1 MGSPEMPTC
10 LVPLPFLPDRGVARG
25 SRDDTS
31 PQEPCYLLRNMTSKS
46 HWKLLALA
54 LVLVVVM
61 VWYSISRE
69 DRYIEFF
76 YFPISEKKEP
86 CFQGEAER
94 QASKIFGN
102 RSREQPIFLQLKD
115 YFWVK
120 TPSTYELPFGTKGSE
135 DLLLRVLAIT
145 SYSIPESIKS
155 LECRRCVVVGNG
167 HRLRN
172 SPSFCSLRIIFG

>member
-1 MGSPEMPTC
+1 
-10 LVPLPFLPDRGVARG
+10 
-25 SRDDTS
+25 
-31 PQEPCYLLRNMTSKS
+31 MTSKS

-54 LVLVVVM
+54 LVRVVVM

-120 TPSTYELPFGTKGSE
+120 T
-135 DLLLRVLAIT
+135 
-145 SYSIPESIKS
+145 
-155 LECRRCVVVGNG
+155 
-167 HRLRN
+167 
-172 SPSFCSLRIIFG
+172 